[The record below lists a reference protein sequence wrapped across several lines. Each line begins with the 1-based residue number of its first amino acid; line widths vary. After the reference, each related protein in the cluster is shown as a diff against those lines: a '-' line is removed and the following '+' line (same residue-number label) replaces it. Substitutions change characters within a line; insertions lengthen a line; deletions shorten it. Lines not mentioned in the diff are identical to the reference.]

1 VLSLENQIIKTVGPL
16 FAELEVRVLE
26 YTVPGGALNTD
37 GTVTRVTKVLD
48 QKSAMVTAA
57 IPVGFGN
64 SASPVTVVVS
74 RYVSWEQREAELRQ
88 RIKEYETQSAPDPEY
103 QAALLAPTP
112 PQLPSNAPTSPPPS
126 PSPLDYLSGNVN
138 VNPKPHTDSP
148 DSDL

>member
-88 RIKEYETQSAPDPEY
+88 RINVEQDFVNLVGGLS
-103 QAALLAPTP
+103 LSL
-112 PQLPSNAPTSPPPS
+112 TST
-126 PSPLDYLSGNVN
+126 GVR
-138 VNPKPHTDSP
+138 NPVCS
-148 DSDL
+148 